1 MPDDGGLRSPSLRGL
16 AGLQTLHSVPSDP
29 TNHTGEKRIMEKKLH
44 VGNLSYNTTEEQ
56 LEALFGRVGTVVRTT
71 LITDRDSGRSKG
83 FGFVEMSDETVA
95 AAAIAQLNGADL
107 DGRAITVAEARPRAP
122 RDSRSSSARW

>member
-1 MPDDGGLRSPSLRGL
+1 
-16 AGLQTLHSVPSDP
+16 
-29 TNHTGEKRIMEKKLH
+29 MEKKLH

-56 LEALFGRVGTVVRTT
+56 LETLFSQVGAVVKAT

-83 FGFVEMSDETVA
+83 FGFVEMRDETVA
-95 AAAIAQLNGADL
+95 AAAMAQLNGTEV

-122 RDSRSSSARW
+122 RDSRSSGSRW